1 MSADETRQKIIITA
15 KKLFFEYGFNA
26 VSVSEIIR
34 ISNTNKGS
42 FYHHF
47 GDKLTLAFK
56 INQNMYDQI
65 LSRLCMLFKD
75 NTQFE
80 NFFLARAI
88 LCRLPFSNEKLRRY
102 DKEFLSSRQNRVI
115 NYLDEFIDLIS
126 TDALSRSEL
135 LLIHGAEESLTFTLI
150 SFICEH
156 AKKLKEE
163 ETVRF
168 YMKLWLGLYK
178 IPSETVDEYLD
189 LAYVQLSALNIDV
202 QDFNLTINRK

>member
-1 MSADETRQKIIITA
+1 MSAEETRQKIIIAA

-34 ISNTNKGS
+34 ISDTNKGS

-47 GDKLTLAFK
+47 GDKLTLAF
-56 INQNMYDQI
+56 IIDQNMYSQI
-65 LSRLCMLFKD
+65 LSRLCILFKD
-75 NTQFE
+75 NNEFE

-88 LCRLPFSNEKLRRY
+88 LCTLPFKNENLRRY
-102 DKEFLSSRQNRVI
+102 LKESLGSRQNIEV
-115 NYLDEFIDLIS
+115 NYLDEFIDAIS
-126 TDALSRSEL
+126 TDGFSSSEL

-156 AKKLKEE
+156 AKKLKEK

-168 YMKLWLGLYK
+168 YMRLWLGLYK
-178 IPSETVDEYLD
+178 ISSEIVDNHVD
-189 LAYVQLSALNIDV
+189 FAFTQLSELNIDF
-202 QDFNLTINRK
+202 QNFNLTIDRK